1 MKPTVAK
8 AGLTVCL
15 LLILL
20 TVFLF
25 FHTGGTDAGK
35 MKVAYGAFI
44 LLMLHGCYRA
54 VWHLRHPSAAG
65 EVEEMEAQLRQFPS
79 TKELLQ
85 LFFDPRQMRFRT
97 VGSLFILLVLYLF
110 ARPVWFWAFLALTV
124 CIKSFLFFQMYRYQ
138 KAHAHLVNTIAEK
151 ALNRLEEG
159 WEISE
164 NAKTAP
170 QAVAA
175 VLLQLTELA
184 RKTVGFYLAK
194 PDDDPLPVGASKF
207 GGQPDV
213 PPDFEWPQGDTG
225 QPLQLLLQINCAHL
239 AAYDADK
246 LLPASGRLYFFC
258 DVSAIDS
265 GNAHPAVCVLY
276 TDRPAAQLHRQ
287 APPALLRADLRL
299 NERLL
304 LFNMIETIPSYDD
317 MLRLGLAN
325 PEHPSF
331 DEYYDAVEVGNLQ
344 NPTDAAGTLLGY
356 ADTIQS
362 SMLSDRPADDILLL
376 QMYSI
381 EDVDD
386 GLQFGD
392 SGMLYCY
399 ITRHDLQQRDF
410 SHVRFEMQSF

>member
-1 MKPTVAK
+1 MKPTVVK
-8 AGLTVCL
+8 AGLAVCL

-54 VWHLRHPSAAG
+54 MWHLRHPSAAG
-65 EVEEMEAQLRQFPS
+65 EVEEMEAQLRQHTG

-97 VGSLFILLVLYLF
+97 AGSLFILLVLCLF
-110 ARPVWFWAFLALTV
+110 VRPVWFWAFLALTV
-124 CIKSFLFFQMYRYQ
+124 LVKFFVFLQLYRYQ
-138 KAHAHLVNTIAEK
+138 KAHAHLVDTIAEETS
-151 ALNRLEEG
+151 NRLEEG
-159 WEISE
+159 WKISE
-164 NAKTAP
+164 NAKTDP

-175 VLLQLTELA
+175 VLVQLTQLA
-184 RKTVGFYLAK
+184 RKTIGFYLAK

-213 PPDFEWPQGDTG
+213 PPDFVWPQGDTG

-239 AAYDADK
+239 TAYDADK

-258 DVSAIDS
+258 DVSAIDG
-265 GNAHPAVCVLY
+265 GNAHPAVRVLY
-276 TDRPAAQLHRQ
+276 TDLPAAQLHRQ
-287 APPALLRADLRL
+287 APPASLRADWRL

-317 MLRLGLAN
+317 MFRLGLAN

-356 ADTIQS
+356 ADTIQA
-362 SMLSDRPADDILLL
+362 SMLSDRPEDDILLL

-386 GLQFGD
+386 GLLFGY

-410 SHVRFEMQSF
+410 SHVRVEMQSF